1 MNDVISANDA
11 HTVEIEHFKLRVT
24 NAIRVL
30 DAVVWEARLLQV
42 RQRVEFG
49 TGKSIEVKLE
59 REQMSEHI

>member
-30 DAVVWEARLLQV
+30 DAVV
-42 RQRVEFG
+42 
-49 TGKSIEVKLE
+49 
-59 REQMSEHI
+59 